1 MFYIEIIY
9 LLNNERLEVESNKY
23 RMGNPS
29 LVELF
34 NSILSD
40 YFCSLHA
47 LQP

>member
-23 RMGNPS
+23 RIGNPS

-40 YFCSLHA
+40 YLCSLHA